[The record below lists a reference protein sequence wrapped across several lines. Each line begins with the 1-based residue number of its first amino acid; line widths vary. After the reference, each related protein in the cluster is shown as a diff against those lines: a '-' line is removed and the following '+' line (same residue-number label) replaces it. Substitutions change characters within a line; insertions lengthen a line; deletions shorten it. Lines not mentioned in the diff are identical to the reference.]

1 MNPSNAELSPIK
13 RSLLALKQM
22 QAKLEALERA
32 RHEPIAIIGMGCRF
46 PGADSPE
53 AFWQLLHQGVDAIAP
68 VPPDRWD
75 ADAYYDPN
83 PDSPGKICTRDGG
96 FVPHLQEFDAQ
107 FFRISPREACS
118 LDPQQRLLL
127 EVSWEAVE
135 NAGLA
140 AQTLAGS
147 QTGVFIGICGTDYW
161 QRLLQ
166 RQATEIDAYLT
177 TGNTHSVASGRLSYL
192 FGLNGPSLSI
202 DTACS
207 SSLVAVHLACQS
219 LRQQECHLA
228 LAGGVNRILTPEVS
242 INFSK
247 ARMLSPDGCCKSFDG
262 GANGFVRAEGCG
274 VVVLKRLSDAVAAG
288 DRILALIRGSAVNQD
303 GRRSGLTAP
312 NGPSQQAVIRQA
324 LENSRLEAAQVSF
337 VETHGTGTSLGD
349 PIEVGALSA
358 VFKFRDQPLLIG
370 SVKTNIG
377 HTEAAAGIASLIKVV
392 LALNHQEIP
401 PNLHFEKPNPQ
412 INWNVPIKVPTVPV
426 PWHNAEP
433 RIAGV
438 SAFGFSG
445 TNAHLVIES
454 APEIHS
460 ESFTER
466 PVHLLTL
473 SARSEQALG
482 ELVQRYEKFL
492 RDNSHVSLADLCFTV
507 NTGRSH
513 FNHRLAIVASSIAE
527 LREKLARLTAGEAVG
542 VFQGRVQNTSSQAA
556 FLFAGEESPIAIGK
570 ELYDTQ
576 PAFRATM
583 DRCAAILE
591 PHLDLPLLEILYADR
606 EKIINQTGYTQPA
619 LFTVQYALAQLWMS
633 WGVTP
638 SVVMG
643 HGIGE
648 LVAACVAGVLSL
660 EDALKLSLAWGH
672 LPSDK
677 PMQSFA
683 KIAQEINYSKFEIP
697 FVSSITGEVAPEV
710 ATPDYWCR
718 YRVQPT
724 TLAGMKTLAQFG
736 CEIFIEIGQS
746 FGHKPSKAGVCLQ
759 IAIESDWQ
767 QLLQGLGQLY
777 VKGIPIDWLSF
788 NQGYSCRKV
797 ALPTYPFQRQ
807 RYWFEET

>member
-1 MNPSNAELSPIK
+1 MTTSDAKLSPIK

-22 QAKLEALERA
+22 QAKLEVLERA
-32 RHEPIAIIGMGCRF
+32 KHEPIAIIGMGCRF

-53 AFWQLLHQGVDAIAP
+53 AFWQLLHHGVDAIAQ

-83 PDSPGKICTRDGG
+83 PDTPGKICTRDGG

-127 EVSWEAVE
+127 EVGWEAVE
-135 NAGLA
+135 NAGIA

-147 QTGVFIGICGTDYW
+147 LTGVFVGICGTDYW

-192 FGLNGPSLSI
+192 FGFNGLSLSL

-219 LRQQECHLA
+219 LRQQECHFA

-247 ARMLSPDGCCKSFDG
+247 ARMLSPDGCCKSFDS

-274 VVVLKRLSDAVAAG
+274 VIVLKRLSDAVAAG

-324 LENSRLEAAQVSF
+324 LENSRLEPAQVSYI
-337 VETHGTGTSLGD
+337 ETHGTGTSLGD

-358 VFKFRDQPLLIG
+358 VFKDRHHPLIVG

-392 LALNHQEIP
+392 LALNHEEIP
-401 PNLHFEKPNPQ
+401 PNLHFENPNPQ
-412 INWNVPIKVPTVPV
+412 IDWDVPIKVPTVPIS
-426 PWHNAEP
+426 WSKGEP

-445 TNAHLVIES
+445 TNAHLVIEE
-454 APEIHS
+454 APEREICS
-460 ESFTER
+460 SFSER
-466 PVHLLTL
+466 PVHILTL

-482 ELVQRYEKFL
+482 ELVQRYEQFL
-492 RDNSHVSLADLCFTV
+492 RDAEVSLADLCFTA

-513 FNHRLAIVASSIAE
+513 FNHRLAIVASSIAK
-527 LREKLARLTAGEAVG
+527 LREKLASLTTGEAVG
-542 VFQGRVQNTSSQAA
+542 VFQGRVQNTSSQAV
-556 FLFAGEESPIAIGK
+556 FLFAEVKSPVATGK

-576 PAFRATM
+576 PVFRAIIE
-583 DRCAAILE
+583 RCAAILE
-591 PHLDLPLLEILYADR
+591 PHLDLPLLEILDADR
-606 EKIINQTGYTQPA
+606 EKIINQTVYTQPA
-619 LFTVQYALAQLWMS
+619 LFAVQYALAQLWMS

-660 EDALKLSLAWGH
+660 EDALKLSVAWGH
-672 LPSDK
+672 LPLDK

-683 KIAQEINYSKFEIP
+683 KIAQEINYSKFDIP
-697 FVSSITGEVAPEV
+697 FVSSITGAVAPEV

-718 YRVQPT
+718 YWDQPA
-724 TLAGMKTLAQFG
+724 TLTGRNILDQFN
-736 CEIFIEIGQS
+736 CDVFIDIGQS
-746 FGHKPSKAGVCLQ
+746 FRHQLPKGVYLP
-759 IAIESDWQ
+759 ISLEFDWQ

-777 VKGIPIDWLSF
+777 VKGIPIEWL
-788 NQGYSCRKV
+788 NVDQGYSRCKV

-807 RYWFEET
+807 RYWFEGT